1 MVYSA
6 LAVGLM
12 AEGTFFVPICAQ
24 EKVVQTM
31 TLTTLYDIADR
42 QSQKVRVS
50 EIALR
55 AADEGVA
62 AAKSALLP
70 SVDLSLQGSYTGN
83 AFMLSRGFSTNGT
96 TDYIVPGVGT
106 VPVANGKQDTPHW
119 GNSFTAQVYQV
130 VYAGGAIRSGIRMAE
145 LGKEMAKLD
154 VEKNR
159 QEVRF
164 LLTGYYL
171 DLCKIDNQMEVVRQN
186 ITLTQKEIEQ
196 MKARRVEGTVLQNDI
211 TRYEFQLQSL
221 ELTLTKLTDA
231 FTVINHQLV
240 TTLHLPEQTVIAP
253 DKNELDTEINAL
265 SAIAA
270 QETWQQTATDNN
282 LGIRQAT
289 VATDLAEQ
297 KVKQV
302 KAESLPSVAVV
313 AENQLYG
320 PYTQDL
326 IPKDCNVNVWF
337 VGIGVK
343 YSLGSLWKN
352 KHNIRKARIVLCLLG
367 GAVYVVSQFMRF
379 GSGEFTD
386 NARVRQNV
394 VPQSSRVQGF
404 IREVRFTDFQQ
415 VKKGDT
421 LVIIEDTE
429 FRLRLAQAETDLL
442 RAEQGSKGTASSIV
456 TTKTSMTV
464 TEAGIE
470 SARAQ
475 MENAM
480 REDNRF
486 KNLLS
491 QDAVTPQQYD
501 KVHTAYLSA
510 KATYEQAVR
519 SRQMQSAVVA
529 EQGHHLSASEQGIEL
544 ARRAVDLARLN
555 LSYCYIIA
563 TCDGTVGTK
572 DIHAGQL
579 VNPGQ
584 TLVSIVDKDER
595 WIEANY
601 KESQLPHI
609 KVGNKVEITADAV
622 PGVEYTGT
630 VERISDATGSAFSL
644 IPIDNATGNFV
655 KVEQRVT
662 LRIKLDPSS
671 DVAKLKGGYNVECI
685 VKE

>member
-1 MVYSA
+1 M
-6 LAVGLM
+6 
-12 AEGTFFVPICAQ
+12 
-24 EKVVQTM
+24 
-31 TLTTLYDIADR
+31 
-42 QSQKVRVS
+42 
-50 EIALR
+50 
-55 AADEGVA
+55 
-62 AAKSALLP
+62 
-70 SVDLSLQGSYTGN
+70 
-83 AFMLSRGFSTNGT
+83 
-96 TDYIVPGVGT
+96 
-106 VPVANGKQDTPHW
+106 
-119 GNSFTAQVYQV
+119 
-130 VYAGGAIRSGIRMAE
+130 
-145 LGKEMAKLD
+145 
-154 VEKNR
+154 EKNKIH
-159 QEVRF
+159 V
-164 LLTGYYL
+164 YL
-171 DLCKIDNQMEVVRQN
+171 YN
-186 ITLTQKEIEQ
+186 TL
-196 MKARRVEGTVLQNDI
+196 
-211 TRYEFQLQSL
+211 
-221 ELTLTKLTDA
+221 
-231 FTVINHQLV
+231 
-240 TTLHLPEQTVIAP
+240 
-253 DKNELDTEINAL
+253 
-265 SAIAA
+265 
-270 QETWQQTATDNN
+270 
-282 LGIRQAT
+282 
-289 VATDLAEQ
+289 
-297 KVKQV
+297 
-302 KAESLPSVAVV
+302 
-313 AENQLYG
+313 
-320 PYTQDL
+320 
-326 IPKDCNVNVWF
+326 
-337 VGIGVK
+337 
-343 YSLGSLWKN
+343 
-352 KHNIRKARIVLCLLG
+352 IVLCLLG
-367 GAVYVVSQFMRF
+367 GAIYVISQFIHF

-421 LVIIEDTE
+421 LVIIEDAE

-456 TTKTSMTV
+456 TTKTS
-464 TEAGIE
+464 GIE

-510 KATYEQAVR
+510 KAAYEQAVR
-519 SRQMQSAVVA
+519 SRQMQSAVVD

-572 DIHAGQL
+572 DIHTGQL

>member
-1 MVYSA
+1 MDKTDRLRDYG
-6 LAVGLM
+6 LA
-12 AEGTFFVPICAQ
+12 
-24 EKVVQTM
+24 
-31 TLTTLYDIADR
+31 
-42 QSQKVRVS
+42 
-50 EIALR
+50 
-55 AADEGVA
+55 
-62 AAKSALLP
+62 
-70 SVDLSLQGSYTGN
+70 
-83 AFMLSRGFSTNGT
+83 
-96 TDYIVPGVGT
+96 
-106 VPVANGKQDTPHW
+106 
-119 GNSFTAQVYQV
+119 
-130 VYAGGAIRSGIRMAE
+130 
-145 LGKEMAKLD
+145 
-154 VEKNR
+154 
-159 QEVRF
+159 F
-164 LLTGYYL
+164 LLYEQGLGVCGYELIRELFIFVKLILNSYL
-171 DLCKIDNQMEVVRQN
+171 YVYL
-186 ITLTQKEIEQ
+186 
-196 MKARRVEGTVLQNDI
+196 
-211 TRYEFQLQSL
+211 Y
-221 ELTLTKLTDA
+221 
-231 FTVINHQLV
+231 
-240 TTLHLPEQTVIAP
+240 
-253 DKNELDTEINAL
+253 NAL
-265 SAIAA
+265 
-270 QETWQQTATDNN
+270 
-282 LGIRQAT
+282 
-289 VATDLAEQ
+289 
-297 KVKQV
+297 
-302 KAESLPSVAVV
+302 
-313 AENQLYG
+313 
-320 PYTQDL
+320 
-326 IPKDCNVNVWF
+326 
-337 VGIGVK
+337 
-343 YSLGSLWKN
+343 
-352 KHNIRKARIVLCLLG
+352 IVFYLLG
-367 GAVYVVSQFMRF
+367 GAVYVVSQFMHF

-386 NARVRQNV
+386 NARVRQNI

-421 LVIIEDTE
+421 LVIIEDAE
-429 FRLRLAQAETDLL
+429 FRLRLAQTETDLL

-501 KVHTAYLSA
+501 KVHTTYLSA
-510 KATYEQAVR
+510 KAAYEQAVR
-519 SRQMQSAVVA
+519 SRQMQSAVVT

-563 TCDGTVGTK
+563 TCDGTVGK
-572 DIHAGQL
+572 KEIHAGQL

-601 KESQLPHI
+601 KESQLSHI
-609 KVGNKVEITADAV
+609 KVGNKVEITADAI

-662 LRIKLDPSS
+662 VRIKLDPSR
-671 DVAKLKGGYNVECI
+671 DVARLKGGYNVECI